1 MRAIFI
7 SYRRDDTE
15 GQAGR
20 LFKDLVAQFGSNC
33 VFMDVAG
40 IEPGRDFRRAIDE
53 QVASCGVLLAMIG
66 KHWVDAA
73 DEAGHRRLDDP
84 SDFVRLETAT
94 ALKRDIPVVPVLV
107 HGASM
112 PRADQLPAD
121 LSELAYRNGVELTH
135 ARWDSDVEVLIKAL
149 RPYVDGGQGAGVQ
162 TPAPPPSA
170 GPQVA
175 PAGAVAA
182 KKPFSTGLGAAL
194 LALVVVIGGYVAY
207 DGSVSRSA
215 QEAEAQ
221 RDREMSQK
229 AAAEVAAARAEA
241 DRARQEAAKD
251 EAERLA
257 REKVAAEKAARAKTE
272 LDAARA
278 EADKA
283 KREAEAAREAA
294 ARMAQAQTESDK
306 AARRPAPA
314 TGGEAAAGLSA
325 KYRGKFTAVDPC
337 TGRTVTVTG
346 TTFVEIRPL
355 ASCVGVMMQFDG
367 AGDGYTVSY
376 RGRKRFD
383 QRAASYDL
391 AILGRWSPEGG
402 SPFVSEGV
410 DRVFSDPGGRPTGDR
425 VQRLDNTCKR

>member
-7 SYRRDDTE
+7 SYRRDDSE
-15 GQAGR
+15 GQTGR
-20 LFKDLVAQFGSNC
+20 LFKDLVAQFGKDS
-33 VFMDVAG
+33 VFMDVVG
-40 IEPGRDFRRAIDE
+40 IEPGRDFRRVIDE
-53 QVASCGVLLAMIG
+53 QVASCGVLLAMMG
-66 KHWVDAA
+66 RHWVDAT

-94 ALKRDIPVVPVLV
+94 ALKRDIPVIPVLV

-112 PRADQLPAD
+112 PRADQLPPD

-149 RPYVDGGQGAGVQ
+149 RPYVDAGPGVAAA
-162 TPAPPPSA
+162 TPVPPAPQP
-170 GPQVA
+170 
-175 PAGAVAA
+175 PAGAQAA
-182 KKPFSTGLGAAL
+182 PKKPFSAGLGAAL
-194 LALVVVIGGYVAY
+194 VALVVVIGGYVVY
-207 DGSVSRSA
+207 DGSVTRSA
-215 QEAEAQ
+215 KEAEAQ

-241 DRARQEAAKD
+241 DRARQEAEAAKD

-257 REKVAAEKAARAKTE
+257 RDRIAAEKAARAKAE

-283 KREAEAAREAA
+283 KRDAEAAREAA
-294 ARMAQAQTESDK
+294 RMAQAERDK
-306 AARRPAPA
+306 AERPPVPA
-314 TGGEAAAGLSA
+314 TGGEAAAGKTA

-355 ASCVGVMMQFDG
+355 ASGVGVMMQFDG

-383 QRAASYDL
+383 QPAASYDL
-391 AILGRWSPEGG
+391 AILGRWSSEGG
-402 SPFVSEGV
+402 SQFVSEGV
-410 DRVFSDPGGRPTGDR
+410 DRVSSDPGGRPTGDR